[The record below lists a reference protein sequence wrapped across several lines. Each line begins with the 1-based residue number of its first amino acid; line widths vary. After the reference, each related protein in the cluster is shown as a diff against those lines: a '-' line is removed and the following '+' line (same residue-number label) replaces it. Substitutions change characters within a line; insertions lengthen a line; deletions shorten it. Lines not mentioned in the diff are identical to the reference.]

1 MVETRNGR
9 NDNNVDQPQD
19 GNTHSQTT
27 SQSQRQTQSAHWLTE
42 EVDLHKYNSGLKLI
56 PQFNGTNWDE
66 FKRKLE
72 MQFTIM
78 SLDSYL
84 EHPPNPS
91 DRIEIRNDKLA
102 SAQICLRLTQSQYKQ
117 VSTCS
122 TTSEIWKKLRNV
134 YEQSAES
141 KASNLFIQ
149 FIHRAVLRPENYRQI
164 KAAARASQGMT
175 MPRLTNLLL
184 SAERDEQIE
193 SRAQSC
199 EITAEIGGTAQ
210 GATQAHTIHHIA
222 GLSEGKTPKSRSPT
236 TRRTA
241 QSRQIMKAILTLS
254 QDSILRVLERH
265 KNLTS
270 QRIIRSKLHAATE
283 RQY

>member
-1 MVETRNGR
+1 IKSPTLLQNGR
-9 NDNNVDQPQD
+9 NPQRKKRQQRRP
-19 GNTHSQTT
+19 TTRSQTT

-149 FIHRAVLRPENYRQI
+149 FIHLKKSTSEAMKTYLD
-164 KAAARASQGMT
+164 K
-175 MPRLTNLLL
+175 
-184 SAERDEQIE
+184 
-193 SRAQSC
+193 
-199 EITAEIGGTAQ
+199 ITELYYDLKVYDI
-210 GATQAHTIHHIA
+210 
-222 GLSEGKTPKSRSPT
+222 
-236 TRRTA
+236 
-241 QSRQIMKAILTLS
+241 
-254 QDSILRVLERH
+254 
-265 KNLTS
+265 
-270 QRIIRSKLHAATE
+270 
-283 RQY
+283 